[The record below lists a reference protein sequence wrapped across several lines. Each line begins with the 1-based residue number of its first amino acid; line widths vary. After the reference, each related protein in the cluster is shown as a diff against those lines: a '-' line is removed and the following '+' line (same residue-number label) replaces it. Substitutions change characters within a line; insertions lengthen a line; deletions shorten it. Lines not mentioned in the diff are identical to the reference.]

1 MIRFLDTCACLDL
14 QERAFESMFYIS
26 IITLNEME
34 EIKTSRTKDDE
45 IKFEVRKFLNLLKFN
60 EDKFKV
66 ILYLEEYDDFIKQHK
81 LVNNNDSKIVA
92 CAYFS
97 DADVFITSDLSCYEI
112 AKHIGLKNAQLT
124 TEDNEDK
131 YCGYAELML
140 PDESAITDFY
150 QNMISYHNNELFNN
164 EYLLLL
170 NKEGQVFDKY
180 KYTNEGLTEFIYPVF
195 ESDLFGKV
203 KPRDAYQTCLM
214 DSFKNNT
221 ITLAGGPAG
230 SGKTFLAFAYL
241 FQELE
246 RGRIDRIVIFC
257 NPVVARNA
265 CKLGFY
271 PGTKEEKLLSTQ
283 VGNVLTSKIGYDMTK
298 KLIDEERLILI
309 PVGDSRGYEV
319 PPHSG
324 VYILES
330 QNLTV
335 DLLKL
340 ILQRIGEENKV
351 IVDGDRFAQ
360 LDMNVYSGS
369 NNGMMSMSK
378 AFRGE
383 NCFGQV
389 DLKNIYRSKIANIA
403 EKMC

>member
-1 MIRFLDTCACLDL
+1 MIKFLDTCACLDL

-34 EIKTSRTKDDE
+34 EIKESKIKDDE
-45 IKFEVRKFLNLLKFN
+45 LKFEVRKFLDLLKSN

-66 ILYLEEYDDFIKQHK
+66 ILYFNEYDDFIKQHK

-124 TEDNEDK
+124 IEEKEDE
-131 YCGYAELML
+131 YCGYEERVLHNDAEIA
-140 PDESAITDFY
+140 EFY
-150 QNMISYHNNELFNN
+150 QHMNSFRDDTLYNN
-164 EYLLLL
+164 EYLLLC
-170 NKEGQVFDKY
+170 DKY
-180 KYTNEGLTEFIYPVF
+180 GNISDKYCYTNYGLKEIPYPVF
-195 ESDLFGKV
+195 ESTIFGKV
-203 KPRDAYQTCLM
+203 KPKDEYQACLM

-221 ITLAGGPAG
+221 ITLVGGPAG
-230 SGKTFLAFAYL
+230 SGKTFLALAYL

-246 RGRIDRIVIFC
+246 RGRIDRIILFC

-271 PGTKEEKLLSTQ
+271 PGTKDEKLLSTQ
-283 VGNVLTSKIGYDMTK
+283 VGNVLTSKLGYDMVK
-298 KLIDEERLILI
+298 KLIDEENLILI
-309 PVGDSRGYEV
+309 PVGDARGYEV

-340 ILQRIGEENKV
+340 ILQRIGEESKV
-351 IVDGDRFAQ
+351 IIDGDRFTQ
-360 LDMNVYSGS
+360 LDMNIYSGS
-369 NNGMMSMSK
+369 NNGMMAMSRV
-378 AFRGE
+378 FRGE

-389 DLKNIYRSKIANIA
+389 DLKNIYRSEIAKIA
-403 EKMC
+403 EKM